1 MSGGV
6 DSSVSAALLKERG
19 YEVEGA
25 FIVPWSPPWLPCT
38 WRDERLDA
46 VRVAELL
53 RIPFHTVDLSVEY
66 ERDVVKYLVR
76 EYELGRTP
84 NPDVMCNKHIK
95 FGAFFRWAEERGFD
109 YIATGH
115 YARVE
120 SSDASDVRFSHR
132 LLCGVD
138 TAKDQTYFLW
148 TLTQAHLARAI
159 FPVGGLTKREVRLEA
174 ERLTLP
180 TARKKDSQG
189 VCFLGKIDMREFL
202 QHYIPPR
209 EGAVLDRS
217 GAVLGVHEGAA
228 FITLGQRHGFAVK
241 QASPNDPPLYVIAK
255 DIHAN
260 TIMVAPRGIVAD
272 GVVERS
278 ESRTVHLSGS
288 HWISGVPVVDT
299 LVRCAARFRY
309 RQPLVPVTVRA
320 SGDDTASVVF
330 DEAQAY
336 VTAGQS
342 MVLYD
347 GDVCLGGG
355 TIEYV
360 E

>member
-6 DSSVSAALLKERG
+6 DSSVSAALLKEQG

-46 VRVAELL
+46 IRVAELL
-53 RIPFHTVDLSVEY
+53 QIPFHTVDLSVEY
-66 ERDVVKYLVR
+66 ERDVVGYLVR
-76 EYELGRTP
+76 EYEQGRTP

-109 YIATGH
+109 YVATGH

-120 SSDASDVRFSHR
+120 SSGASVVRSGHR

-138 TAKDQTYFLW
+138 AAKDQTYFLW
-148 TLTQAHLARAI
+148 TLTQAHLARTI

-174 ERLTLP
+174 ERLALP

-209 EGAVLDRS
+209 EGVVLDCS

-228 FITLGQRHGFAVK
+228 FITLGQRHGFEVK
-241 QASPNDPPLYVIAK
+241 HASPNDPPLYVVEK
-255 DIHAN
+255 DLRAN
-260 TIMVAPRGIVAD
+260 TITVAPRDTVVGGVA
-272 GVVERS
+272 GRAGLC
-278 ESRTVHLSGS
+278 TVHLSGS
-288 HWISGVPVVDT
+288 HWISGAPMVDAV
-299 LVRCAARFRY
+299 VRCAARFRY

-320 SGDDTASVVF
+320 TGDEITSVVF

-347 GDVCLGGG
+347 GDACLGGG
-355 TIEYV
+355 TIEHV